1 LWYADI
7 QNLRILLESQGLE
20 PNSSDGRK
28 SLIWQHLSAL
38 HPDNRAEVHKY
49 LDQLEAGASAT
60 ARSVPPAIFSK
71 DNSLPRAATPAH
83 VTKPVLTSAEES
95 LGWYESWLRG
105 KPPPAPASAFIP
117 PPPPVFPRR
126 PPSAAPP
133 SFGSRP
139 PPPPPSRGS
148 PYQSGMGPAPLPFQR
163 PPSQAGHRS
172 FPTPL
177 PSVPP
182 PEVPDYYAALELP
195 LGAGDSAVRRAYRR
209 LAMKHHPDKNPGCPA
224 AEERFKAVKQAYE
237 ALADPQQRPAY
248 DVALTRQMQWRQ
260 DNPQGREDTPHVP
273 GPSQRSVDQA
283 EPSVA
288 HFPPRPF
295 PPWANPSPVDGPS
308 YAPASASRPQTAQ
321 TSTRPP
327 TPSPMTWNL
336 PPKPQTP
343 AAMWRATST
352 AKASTPDARRLRPSP
367 RPRPP
372 FLVPTPRRR
381 PILLT
386 PPSPPLRV
394 SGVPTSE
401 AAPTLPHPAHRM
413 GPRLRVPRGW
423 HGPRRLPLWGP
434 SGRSAASPWTL
445 PCPGPPAACPPFTHP
460 ASQRRMSLPPLPAP
474 SLARTPTPTQR
485 MRSPAAPLSYTATL
499 PGVPP
504 SCGHYSHALGCPSL
518 VPDRPSDLESS
529 RKMPP

>member
-1 LWYADI
+1 MQKEVDLLWYADI

-273 GPSQRSVDQA
+273 GPSQRSVDRRFA

-295 PPWANPSPVDGPS
+295 PPWTYPSSVDGPS

-352 AKASTPDARRLRPSP
+352 AKASTAGCPEASPTTTPSTPASGPDPPPPPDPPDTALPTAAGVWRSNLRGRPNTAAPGAPYGTPSQGPAGLAWTPAPAPLGPLRPLRRLSVDPPVPRATGGVSTIHSP
-367 RPRPP
+367 GIAAEDEFASPPGAKLGPDPDTDSEDEEPRRPP
-372 FLVPTPRRR
+372 VVHGDPPRRASKLR
-381 PILLT
+381 TLLT
-386 PPSPPLRV
+386 RF
-394 SGVPTSE
+394 G
-401 AAPTLPHPAHRM
+401 LPF
-413 GPRLRVPRGW
+413 
-423 HGPRRLPLWGP
+423 
-434 SGRSAASPWTL
+434 AS
-445 PCPGPPAACPPFTHP
+445 
-460 ASQRRMSLPPLPAP
+460 S
-474 SLARTPTPTQR
+474 
-485 MRSPAAPLSYTATL
+485 
-499 PGVPP
+499 
-504 SCGHYSHALGCPSL
+504 
-518 VPDRPSDLESS
+518 
-529 RKMPP
+529 